1 LTSLSPSADEK
12 PNANS
17 YVLDSSAILTELLRE
32 PGAELVSAALSQG
45 AHVSTVNTA
54 EVISRLLDIGFS
66 IRDALDAVAEL
77 GLHHWPFDEEQA
89 VTSGQLRAS
98 TRRFGL
104 SLGDR
109 ACLALGRSLGRP
121 VLTADRVWAGLEVGV
136 EVVLCR

>member
-1 LTSLSPSADEK
+1 MTSSSPSADEK

-32 PGAELVSAALSQG
+32 PGAELVSQALSEG

-54 EVISRLLDIGFS
+54 EVISRLLDIGFTPG
-66 IRDALDAVAEL
+66 DAIDAVAEL
-77 GLHHWPFDEEQA
+77 GLRHWPLDEEQA
-89 VTSGQLRAS
+89 VTCGLLRAS

-109 ACLALGRSLGRP
+109 ACLALGRRLRRP